1 METHSAVNFKAR
13 LQRLIAYQDVLARN
27 NLLAHR
33 SCDQG
38 SPVNV
43 IQSSHLILSPS
54 YCLEFSAFLKF
65 HNDLRRKYAD
75 LRAHTDQM
83 DRFVEQYRAEAARKD
98 KKIQSQGYEIIV
110 LFHPSLDFTSAPVA
124 HTFFASLSIT
134 NAAMNV

>member
-38 SPVNV
+38 SSINEMEN
-43 IQSSHLILSPS
+43 SHWILSVS
-54 YCLEFSAFLKF
+54 HRLEFSAFLKF

-98 KKIQSQGYEIIV
+98 KKIQSQRYEII
-110 LFHPSLDFTSAPVA
+110 LFLTCRWTPLLHR
-124 HTFFASLSIT
+124 
-134 NAAMNV
+134 